1 MNPGF
6 EGMPPSSP
14 DRRTNGPN
22 TNTMN
27 KVINNLIQLQEL
39 LEARAQ
45 QKAIGE
51 TERLAELEASIG
63 TMAKQL
69 DTSLARTFL
78 RLHERGH
85 TAIVPVINGA
95 CTGCG
100 MTLPISLRHEV
111 HAATTLHQ
119 CPNCARYLFMQDA
132 IAGRRPA
139 SATRG
144 GRTPPAGVARFSAPG
159 LMIPRLQADDRD
171 GALAEICDVLVR
183 EGFADKE
190 ANLLEHALRR
200 EAILST
206 ALDNGLAF
214 PHVRGV
220 EGGGLTLALA
230 LKPKGLRF
238 SPNAHRL
245 TRVIFFVVIPA
256 AASAFYLTL
265 LAGLTKTF
273 GEAKNRDKLLDA
285 ETPEQL
291 WKALC
296 QCTRRAIL

>member
-1 MNPGF
+1 MK
-6 EGMPPSSP
+6 
-14 DRRTNGPN
+14 RI
-22 TNTMN
+22 
-27 KVINNLIQLQEL
+27 INCLVQFQEL

-45 QKAIGE
+45 QLALG
-51 TERLAELEASIG
+51 TEARLTELDASI
-63 TMAKQL
+63 AAIVKSL
-69 DTSLARTFL
+69 DPALARTFV

-100 MTLPISLRHEV
+100 MTLPISLGHEV
-111 HAATTLHQ
+111 RAATALHQ
-119 CPNCARYLFMQDA
+119 CPSCSRYLFMPDMLL
-132 IAGRRPA
+132 GRRPP
-139 SATRG
+139 SETRS
-144 GRTPPAGVARFSAPG
+144 GRVPRTGIARFSSPQ
-159 LMIPRLQADDRD
+159 LMIPQLEATERD
-171 GALAEICDVLVR
+171 AALAEICSVLVR
-183 EGFADKE
+183 EGFVEKNSD
-190 ANLLEHALRR
+190 LLEHALRR

-238 SPNAHRL
+238 SPEARML
-245 TRVIFFVVIPA
+245 TRIIFFVVIPA
-256 AASAFYLTL
+256 AASAFYLKL

-273 GEAKNRDKLLDA
+273 GIAENREKLLAA

-291 WKALC
+291 WKTLC
-296 QCTRRAIL
+296 QCTRRTIP